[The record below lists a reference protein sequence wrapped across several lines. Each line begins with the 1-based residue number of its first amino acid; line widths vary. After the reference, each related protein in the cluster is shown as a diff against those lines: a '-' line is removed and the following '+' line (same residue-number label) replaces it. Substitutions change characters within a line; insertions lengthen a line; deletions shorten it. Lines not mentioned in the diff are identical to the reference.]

1 VIGKIIYR
9 EFTRMSADWRQGPD
23 DRKIKKQKLSNKA
36 DYPTKKGGIAAAQP
50 LEGGEKEILF

>member
-1 VIGKIIYR
+1 MIGRLK
-9 EFTRMSADWRQGPD
+9 S
-23 DRKIKKQKLSNKA
+23 KKLSNKA